1 MMRLAFG
8 AWCGRPG
15 RAPKPAAAAGAP
27 PPGAWASR
35 SCTEEGGEGR
45 GPDAG
50 ASELEEAPP
59 GQKPF
64 EIRVHRHSF
73 VIVPSKL
80 VATVGCDARLRCAEV
95 SSRPDSRY
103 SFVIVPSKFRIR
115 LATIVYDASSATS
128 NVSSRPDSP
137 WLTSSRAAPRSAW

>member
-1 MMRLAFG
+1 MMRFAFG

-15 RAPKPAAAAGAP
+15 RAPKPAAA
-27 PPGAWASR
+27 PGDAAAR
-35 SCTEEGGEGR
+35 GLGREVLPEEGGQGR

-50 ASELEEAPP
+50 ARELEEAPP
-59 GQKPF
+59 TQKLF
-64 EIRVHRHSF
+64 EMRVHGH
-73 VIVPSKL
+73 
-80 VATVGCDARLRCAEV
+80 
-95 SSRPDSRY
+95 
-103 SFVIVPSKFRIR
+103 SFVIVPSKFRMR